1 VDNIVDVDF
10 KKIVWF
16 CVIFVSPLHYV
27 AHEVV
32 GWDGSIV
39 VVFHGM
45 HTCVT
50 IEEGVYEIGR
60 RLILGGGR
68 DFWAYPSVA
77 KSNWLINVIFWFLYF
92 IWCITY
98 SINSSTMIVEVL
110 NINWLLETQ
119 PVHV

>member
-1 VDNIVDVDF
+1 M
-10 KKIVWF
+10 WF

-32 GWDGSIV
+32 GWALGVGWKYCGCFPWHAYMCD
-39 VVFHGM
+39 
-45 HTCVT
+45 
-50 IEEGVYEIGR
+50 EEGVYEIGR

-98 SINSSTMIVEVL
+98 SINSYTMIVEVL